1 MAQLAD
7 MIRQVNEREIQENE
21 SALAL
26 CFPPP
31 SQELPPEVQ
40 ARLTPFVEWCAV
52 QKVRALP
59 ARPTT
64 VASYIRYQQDKRL
77 DELAIAESII
87 AIEILHGEFGA
98 SNPCATPVVLASTAH
113 GPPIDP
119 PRSWDRAAKA
129 EFRFYPRHA
138 QQVVA
143 ARERNRELALRRAQ
157 NDAAS
162 KRKTGSAVKAT
173 DNTEKESSQHG

>member
-1 MAQLAD
+1 MSLAETLKVIND
-7 MIRQVNEREIQENE
+7 REIQENE

-26 CFPPP
+26 CFPLP

-40 ARLTPFVEWCAV
+40 SRIVPFVEWCAV

-59 ARPTT
+59 ARPAT

-87 AIEILHGEFGA
+87 AIEILHGAFGE
-98 SNPCATPVVLASTAH
+98 SNPCQTPVVLASTAH

-119 PRSWDRAAKA
+119 PRSWDKAAKE
-129 EFRFYPRHA
+129 EFKFYPRHA

-143 ARERNRELALRRAQ
+143 AREKNRERALRMAQ
-157 NDAAS
+157 DDAAL

-173 DNTEKESSQHG
+173 DNTEKVTTNG